1 MYHSLKRRNILGL
14 GLKLNLLLVLVLAL
28 FLGSIVFVLNRST
41 GRLMTQTGRQRA
53 EMEVTIIQGRFAE
66 AEQAVLAA
74 GKLLASRPELI
85 QAVAEINEKTLEI
98 VTITNAAALELDHIE
113 IVDTAGVRLATI
125 NEPHNTIDAE
135 AAHNI
140 LSLGLLGVE
149 AVEVVPQMAETAT
162 GLLLATA
169 VPLRDQSGSII
180 GALLAGRTI
189 DDQFLTE
196 INLARTEV
204 FLALIYEEQLAAN
217 SLIHLSEEDVH
228 HHPSEEENHHENPII
243 DELAGDNNLLNR
255 LAFGQALSGE
265 TVIDDVRYNSSGH
278 PHSLAYLPLE
288 VPGIGHAVIIIEEE
302 LNELFGSQRQLTTN
316 TIIVFA
322 ILTLLAS
329 FILALFIRKTVVAP
343 LGKLKVVAER
353 AGRGDLSQQVAV
365 WSHDELGVL
374 ARAFNQMTNNLHQMI
389 ETEQQAK
396 EALQHTVTE
405 YVTFADRVSEG
416 DLDGQ
421 LTLAGNANDPLNRL
435 GHNING
441 MVDSLRQR
449 VQSEQEN
456 RQYLEDTVDTYL
468 SFVGQVA
475 EGDLSSR
482 LAVNGKGDAL
492 SQLGRTLNGMVD
504 RQNEMLGEIQTAT
517 NQIASAS
524 TEILAAV
531 SQQASGANEQSAAIS
546 QTTTTIEEV
555 KAVVEQNAH
564 KAQGVAQQAQQTQTI
579 SQEGQ
584 QALTETLTGM
594 NHIKAKVNDIAHNI
608 LSLSER
614 TQQITEITGSISE
627 IAAQSNLLA
636 LNASVEAARAGE
648 RGKGFSVVA
657 VEMRNL
663 AEQSKQ
669 AAGQIKT
676 ILEEIQN
683 ATNTVVMATEAGTTQ
698 VESGAQLTEQTST
711 AIQTL
716 ATSIVESA
724 DAAQQ
729 IVVSAQQ
736 QATGVEQVATAIQGI
751 NQATL
756 QSLSATQ
763 QTEKSAEGLSLVA
776 QRLTT
781 LVDRYRLS

>member
-1 MYHSLKRRNILGL
+1 MKRIADFFVTSIQRKMLASFTIVIILVVIIGLTGYLELKQVRDSSQQISPNSAQMGHLQDFALSISSLDANLERFFVIGGVEFRENILQDL
-14 GLKLNLLLVLVLAL
+14 TQVAT
-28 FLGSIVFVLNRST
+28 T
-41 GRLMTQTGRQRA
+41 GTVMQESA
-53 EMEVTIIQGRFAE
+53 EPETRPAVTELQQVTAELETNIQ
-66 AEQAVLAA
+66 
-74 GKLLASRPELI
+74 
-85 QAVAEINEKTLEI
+85 
-98 VTITNAAALELDHIE
+98 
-113 IVDTAGVRLATI
+113 
-125 NEPHNTIDAE
+125 
-135 AAHNI
+135 
-140 LSLGLLGVE
+140 
-149 AVEVVPQMAETAT
+149 
-162 GLLLATA
+162 
-169 VPLRDQSGSII
+169 
-180 GALLAGRTI
+180 ALLAVDGSALSSREVNEKIVLVFSDIDQARQLHQALFTDTQNQLQARVRRQQSAISTVIIQFAVLGTLVALVVGLTWFFVTRTI
-189 DDQFLTE
+189 VSPLAGLAKMAKQIAAGDLE
-196 INLARTEV
+196 ARTPIRTQDEV
-204 FLALIYEEQLAAN
+204 GQLAN
-217 SLIHLSEEDVH
+217 
-228 HHPSEEENHHENPII
+228 
-243 DELAGDNNLLNR
+243 
-255 LAFGQALSGE
+255 
-265 TVIDDVRYNSSGH
+265 
-278 PHSLAYLPLE
+278 
-288 VPGIGHAVIIIEEE
+288 
-302 LNELFGSQRQLTTN
+302 
-316 TIIVFA
+316 
-322 ILTLLAS
+322 
-329 FILALFIRKTVVAP
+329 
-343 LGKLKVVAER
+343 
-353 AGRGDLSQQVAV
+353 
-365 WSHDELGVL
+365 
-374 ARAFNQMTNNLHQMI
+374 AFNQMTDKLRQMI

-396 EALQHTVTE
+396 ETLQHTATE
-405 YVTFADRVSEG
+405 YVTFADKVRVGELN
-416 DLDGQ
+416 DRLA
-421 LTLAGNANDPLNRL
+421 LTGTDDNPLVRL
-435 GHNING
+435 GHNINA
-441 MVDSLRQR
+441 MVDTLSQR
-449 VQSEQEN
+449 VQGEQAS
-456 RQYLEDTVDTYL
+456 RQYLEQTVDTYL
-468 SFVGQVA
+468 TFVEQVA

-492 SQLGRTLNGMVD
+492 SQLGHKLNGMVD
-504 RQNEMLGEIQTAT
+504 RQNETLAEIQTVT

-564 KAQGVAQQAQQTQTI
+564 KAQGVATQAQQTQTI
-579 SQEGQ
+579 SQAGQ
-584 QALTETLTGM
+584 QAITETLTGM

-648 RGKGFSVVA
+648 SGKGFSVVA

-736 QATGVEQVATAIQGI
+736 QATGVEQVATAMQSI

-781 LVDRYRLS
+781 LVDRYRLR